1 MPKSNYDFRLWFHFI
16 QSTESVADNIDHP
29 LATQSTIQLRLKNGA
44 ASRNRTEDPIITN
57 DVLYQLS

>member
-1 MPKSNYDFRLWFHFI
+1 MI
-16 QSTESVADNIDHP
+16 I
-29 LATQSTIQLRLKNGA
+29 IQLKDDMSNLAVLKTGA

>member
-1 MPKSNYDFRLWFHFI
+1 MQNLSANNANCY
-16 QSTESVADNIDHP
+16 S
-29 LATQSTIQLRLKNGA
+29 NGA